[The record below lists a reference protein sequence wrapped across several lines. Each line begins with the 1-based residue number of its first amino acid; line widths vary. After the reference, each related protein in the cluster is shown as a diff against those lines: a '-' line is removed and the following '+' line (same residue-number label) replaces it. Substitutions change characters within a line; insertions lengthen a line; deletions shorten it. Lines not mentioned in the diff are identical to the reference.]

1 MKRFLILSSVVAM
14 AFAGAASAAVQ
25 QGDTELDFL
34 GGWLSEN
41 GASRGA
47 DFDAWFLSGGLG
59 YFLSDN
65 LQVQGVA
72 MLAQTETDISSSF
85 IDPSLELDVDIFG
98 IGGKAKWHFMPTNQW
113 VPYIGAQLLWIDVE
127 VDADQPGGVFDGS
140 DDYDGTMWGPVLGMR
155 YELNANNDFFV
166 EYQYHVWEGD
176 VGDIL
181 DDGNGLFLGLI
192 HQFQ

>member
-41 GASRGA
+41 GASRGV
-47 DFDAWFLSGGLG
+47 DFDAWYLSGGLG

-65 LQVQGVA
+65 FQVQGVA
-72 MLAQTETDISSSF
+72 MLAQTETDISSSL

>member
-41 GASRGA
+41 GASRGV
-47 DFDAWFLSGGLG
+47 DFDAWYLSGGLG

-72 MLAQTETDISSSF
+72 MLAQTETDISSSL